1 VRSKDDTAHV
11 LFPSNGHVTSEN
23 GSATYEDDVNEIQ
36 RQLWQITGTVSWEHE
51 DLGMCRIRCADPDAQ
66 DISFM
71 LNGQNLRGTA
81 EQTPPYLGVP
91 NLVSFNQNDVCRTVE
106 DATATWRPYATGAK
120 AWRQELQECFGEVWL
135 RWSNPNGE
143 QLMCRRTR
151 IVPYDASIEIAQVG
165 TGEKPGKIRLKGF
178 SGAAAAVGGITEC
191 KVNQQ
196 SDFGMIEIDCI
207 AETGLPLTQ
216 FQAKLYWPDGCRLD
230 MQLPFPREGAAFIYG
245 DEALS
250 PGDRVPVA
258 KLAAIQAVAQATSV
272 DRKFYLKVKFKSR
285 NSLFG
290 NLRIRNAL
298 SVDDSG
304 RSSFQLH
311 RIQERISSIIGLTG
325 ELDAIG
331 ILEIVDQTDLSL
343 AQLEVGQFDMDWEA
357 DWEKGCLVLPQKYSE
372 HLDTGWEERVSV
384 RMVPLWDPT
393 AEPVVLEKRENS
405 TEWLV
410 PENLA
415 SGPWWVLG
423 EDGDWA
429 RFRPLLW
436 AVTGEPVVT
445 DSPLKRA
452 ILTDDKEIRE
462 VLLECWVKQIA
473 IDPAHTD
480 WPLFFSYLDLVRPYP
495 ASALDLFRYLVQSPE
510 AMVLAL
516 LKSADDNFNAVW
528 SLTYQLPFSWYLVP
542 VNAWL
547 ASAERYFDT
556 LRVALSDIDSADD
569 LLWNEF
575 QSFRERVTVRRPFF
589 RQICDWVCPVVFPKK
604 KLENSELAIAQ
615 QCPDVFFGFIQ
626 EQEQKLQG
634 RHSADEIYPEGTKT
648 MGWTERTDY
657 PKQHAYQN
665 LATHLRPVRCAP
677 FVAAHISLS
686 GEPFKE
692 ALLFELKRLRDFDRE
707 WFTTVYA
714 FVLCLG
720 LSRMPAV

>member
-1 VRSKDDTAHV
+1 
-11 LFPSNGHVTSEN
+11 
-23 GSATYEDDVNEIQ
+23 
-36 RQLWQITGTVSWEHE
+36 
-51 DLGMCRIRCADPDAQ
+51 MCRIRCADPDAQ
-66 DISFM
+66 DINFM
-71 LNGQNLRGTA
+71 LDGRNLHGTA
-81 EQTPPYLGVP
+81 EQSPPYLGIP
-91 NLVSFNQNDVCRTVE
+91 TLVSFNQNDVCRTVE
-106 DATATWRPYATGAK
+106 DATATWRPYATGEK
-120 AWRQELQECFGEVWL
+120 AWREELHQCFGEVWL
-135 RWSNPNGE
+135 RWANSNGE

-165 TGEKPGKIRLKGF
+165 TGDKPGKIRLKRF
-178 SGAAAAVGGITEC
+178 SGAAVAVGEVAEC
-191 KVNQQ
+191 KINQQ
-196 SDFGMIEIDCI
+196 SDLGVIEIDCI

-216 FQAKLYWPDGCRLD
+216 FQTKLYWPDGRHMD
-230 MQLPFPREGAAFIYG
+230 MQLPFPREGAAFIHG
-245 DEALS
+245 DEALP

-272 DRKFYLKVKFKSR
+272 ARKFYLKVKIKSR

-298 SVDDSG
+298 SDDDSG

-311 RIQERISSIIGLTG
+311 RMQERISSIIGLTG
-325 ELDAIG
+325 ELDAIAV
-331 ILEIVDQTDLSL
+331 LEIVDQTNRSL
-343 AQLEVGQFDMDWEA
+343 AHLEAGQFDMDWEA
-357 DWEKGCLVLPQKYSE
+357 DWEKGLLVLPPKYSE

-393 AEPVVLEKRENS
+393 SESVVLETRENS
-405 TEWLV
+405 AEWLV
-410 PENLA
+410 PGNLT

-436 AVTGEPVVT
+436 VVVGEPVAT
-445 DSPLKRA
+445 ESPLKRA

-462 VLLECWVKQIA
+462 VLLPSWVEQIA
-473 IDPAHTD
+473 LDPDHTD

-495 ASALDLFRYLVQSPE
+495 ASALDLFCYFVQSPE

-547 ASAERYFDT
+547 ASANRYFAT
-556 LRVALSDIDSADD
+556 LRVALSGIDSADD
-569 LLWNEF
+569 LLWSEF

-589 RQICDWVCPVVFPKK
+589 RQICDWICPVIFPKK
-604 KLENSELAIAQ
+604 TLENSELAIAQ

-634 RHSADEIYPEGTKT
+634 RHGADEIYPEGSKT
-648 MGWTERTDY
+648 MAWTEREDY
-657 PKQHAYQN
+657 PKQHAYLN
-665 LATHLRPVRCAP
+665 LADHLRPVRCAP
-677 FVAAHISLS
+677 FVAAHISLG

-692 ALLFELKRLRDFDRE
+692 VLLFELKRLRDFDRE

-714 FVLCLG
+714 FALCLG
-720 LSRMPAV
+720 LSRIPAV